1 MRLTDYAERLD
12 QKRAVK
18 LLDMLEESADEEM
31 QLCIAE
37 LLMDGH
43 LCEKTANHKI
53 DKLKAPVLLSA
64 PDKKWSTSKEYPM
77 HDYMV
82 AMNLTPHN
90 SKEMVEKA
98 QDRAREKAVALSIS
112 APKLPSEM
120 NMWDAYYTMAMV
132 LSDYWYTINGDM
144 DKASMMAY
152 EILSDVD
159 KDR

>member
-1 MRLTDYAERLD
+1 
-12 QKRAVK
+12 
-18 LLDMLEESADEEM
+18 
-31 QLCIAE
+31 
-37 LLMDGH
+37 
-43 LCEKTANHKI
+43 
-53 DKLKAPVLLSA
+53 
-64 PDKKWSTSKEYPM
+64 M

-98 QDRAREKAVALSIS
+98 QDIAREKAVALSIS